1 MNFKLAIFDLDG
13 TLMNTSP
20 GIFASANAT
29 VERLGME
36 PEHDLKQLSKFI
48 GPPITQCFVKVYDL
62 DPSLIDQA
70 VVIYRKEYDEHG
82 RFNATPYEKIE
93 DTLDALKKS
102 GYLLA
107 VGTLKYEPLAR
118 QMMEHFGLAPYFDS
132 IRGANES
139 SSLSK
144 ADIVRKVLDDLGV
157 QRQDAVLIGD
167 TTHDQKGAEEAG
179 VAFIAVDWGFGFPK
193 GMEKE
198 PSMYAMAREVED
210 LLTLL

>member
-20 GIFASANAT
+20 GIFATANTT
-29 VERLGME
+29 VQQLGLE
-36 PEHDLKQLSKFI
+36 PEHDPKQLSKFI
-48 GPPITQCFVKVYDL
+48 GPPITQCFVKVYDM

-70 VVIYRKEYDEHG
+70 VVLYRKEYNERG
-82 RFNATPYEKIE
+82 MFNASVYDQMAE
-93 DTLDALKKS
+93 TLQALKKQ

-107 VGTLKYEPLAR
+107 VGTLKYELLAA
-118 QMMEHFGLAPYFDS
+118 QMLKHFGLAPFFDS
-132 IRGANES
+132 IRGADAS

-144 ADIVRKVLDDLGV
+144 ADIVQNVLDDLGV
-157 QRQDAVLIGD
+157 AKEDAVLIGD
-167 TTHDQKGAEEAG
+167 TTHDQKGAAESG

-193 GMEKE
+193 GMQKE
-198 PSMYAMAREVED
+198 PSMYAMAHKVED

>member
-29 VERLGME
+29 VQQLGLE
-36 PEHDLKQLSKFI
+36 PEHDPRQLSKFI

-70 VVIYRKEYDEHG
+70 VIIYRKEYDEHG
-82 RFNATPYEKIE
+82 RFNAAPYDHMRE
-93 DTLDALKKS
+93 TLEILKQR

-107 VGTLKYEPLAR
+107 VGTLKYELLAQ
-118 QMMEHFGLAPYFDS
+118 QMLDYFGLAPYFDS
-132 IRGANES
+132 IRGANAAS
-139 SSLSK
+139 TLTK
-144 ADIVRKVLDDLGV
+144 ADIVQKVLDDLGV
-157 QRQDAVLIGD
+157 QRREAVLIGD
-167 TTHDQKGAEEAG
+167 TIHDQKGAAEAG
-179 VAFIAVDWGFGFPK
+179 IAFIAVDWGFGFPK

-198 PSMYAMAREVED
+198 PSMYAMAREVGE
-210 LLTLL
+210 LTTLL

>member
-20 GIFASANAT
+20 GIFATANAT
-29 VERLGME
+29 VQQLGLE
-36 PEHDLKQLSKFI
+36 PVHDPKQLSKFI
-48 GPPITQCFVKVYDL
+48 GPPITQCFVKVYDM

-70 VVIYRKEYDEHG
+70 VVLYRKEYNERG
-82 RFNATPYEKIE
+82 MFNACVYDHMVE
-93 DTLDALKKS
+93 TLQVLKKQ

-107 VGTLKYEPLAR
+107 VGTLKYELLAA
-118 QMMEHFGLAPYFDS
+118 QMLEHFGLASYFDS
-132 IRGANES
+132 IRGADAS

-144 ADIVRKVLDDLGV
+144 ADIVQNVLDDLGV
-157 QRQDAVLIGD
+157 AKEDAVLIGD
-167 TTHDQKGAEEAG
+167 TTHDQKGAAESG

-193 GMEKE
+193 GMQKE
-198 PSMYAMAREVED
+198 PSMYAMARQVED

>member
-13 TLMNTSP
+13 TLMNTSS

-29 VERLGME
+29 VVQLGLE
-36 PEHDLKQLSKFI
+36 PEHDPRQLSKFI

-62 DPSLIDQA
+62 DPALIEQA
-70 VVIYRKEYDEHG
+70 VILYRKEYDEHG
-82 RFNATPYEKIE
+82 RFNAEPYEHIVE
-93 DTLDALKKS
+93 TLEELKKR

-107 VGTLKYEPLAR
+107 VGTLKYEKLAQ

-132 IRGANES
+132 IRGADAS
-139 SSLSK
+139 STLSK

-157 QRQDAVLIGD
+157 AQSDAVLIGD
-167 TTHDQKGAEEAG
+167 TTHDQKGAIEAG
-179 VAFIAVDWGFGFPK
+179 IAFIAVDWGFGFPK
-193 GMEKE
+193 GMERE

-210 LLTLL
+210 LVTLL

>member
-1 MNFKLAIFDLDG
+1 MK
-13 TLMNTSP
+13 
-20 GIFASANAT
+20 
-29 VERLGME
+29 
-36 PEHDLKQLSKFI
+36 KQ
-48 GPPITQCFVKVYDL
+48 
-62 DPSLIDQA
+62 
-70 VVIYRKEYDEHG
+70 
-82 RFNATPYEKIE
+82 
-93 DTLDALKKS
+93 

-118 QMMEHFGLAPYFDS
+118 QMMDHFGLAPYFDS
-132 IRGANES
+132 IRGANEA

-167 TTHDQKGAEEAG
+167 TTHDQTGAEEAG

-198 PSMYAMAREVED
+198 PSMYAMVREVED

>member
-29 VERLGME
+29 VERLGLE

-48 GPPITQCFVKVYDL
+48 GPPITHCFVKVYDL

>member
-29 VERLGME
+29 VERLGLE
-36 PEHDLKQLSKFI
+36 PEHDPKQLSKFI

-82 RFNATPYEKIE
+82 RFNASPYDKIE
-93 DTLDALKKS
+93 ETLDALKKQ

-118 QMMEHFGLAPYFDS
+118 QMMDHFGLAPYFDS
-132 IRGANES
+132 IRGANEA

-167 TTHDQKGAEEAG
+167 TTHDQTGAEEAG

-198 PSMYAMAREVED
+198 PSMYAMVREVED

>member
-1 MNFKLAIFDLDG
+1 MRFKLVIFDLDG
-13 TLMNTSP
+13 TLMDTSP

-29 VERLGME
+29 VQQLGLE
-36 PEHDLKQLSKFI
+36 PVHDPKQLSKFI
-48 GPPITQCFVKVYDL
+48 GPPITQCFVNVYDL

-82 RFNATPYEKIE
+82 RFNASVYNQIVEILE
-93 DTLDALKKS
+93 VLKKQ

-107 VGTLKYEPLAR
+107 VGTLKYEPLAT
-118 QMMEHFGLAPYFDS
+118 QMLEHFGLAPFFDS
-132 IRGANES
+132 IRGADAS

-144 ADIVRKVLDDLGV
+144 ADIVLKVLDDVGV
-157 QRQDAVLIGD
+157 AKADAVLVGD
-167 TTHDQKGAEEAG
+167 TTHDQKGAAEAG

-193 GMEKE
+193 GMQKE
-198 PSMYAMAREVED
+198 PTMYAVARRVED